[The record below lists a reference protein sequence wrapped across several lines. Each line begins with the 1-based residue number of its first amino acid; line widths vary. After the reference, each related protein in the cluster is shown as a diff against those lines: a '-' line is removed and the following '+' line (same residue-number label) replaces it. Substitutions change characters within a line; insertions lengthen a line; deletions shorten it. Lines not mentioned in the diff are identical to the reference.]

1 MKKRSMV
8 LILVVCAISFAGFF
22 CVAGRGATAAEDP
35 YAPLRLLDGKWDI
48 LPAAGAKESMHLENH
63 CAKTG
68 LFMACEQVVNG
79 KSAALVVFL
88 PKAKTASGGEEYRTQ
103 GLLADASPAGD
114 WSKLTIEGDRW
125 VYTWESTDS
134 GKKVFWRNINIF
146 SGTDKIHFEITRSD
160 DGTDW
165 KLQKSGEEQRA
176 K

>member
-1 MKKRSMV
+1 MRKRIV
-8 LILVVCAISFAGFF
+8 LLTLPVCALMFVGFF
-22 CVAGRGATAAEDP
+22 AVAGRGATAADDP
-35 YAPLRLLDGKWDI
+35 YAPLRMLDGKWDI
-48 LPAAGAKESMHLENH
+48 LPTASAKDGMHLENH

-68 LFMACEQVVNG
+68 LFMSCEQVVNG

-88 PKAKTASGGEEYRTQ
+88 PKAKTGNGGEVYWTQ
-103 GLLADASPAGD
+103 GLLADASPAGE

-125 VYTWESTDS
+125 VYSWESTDS

-160 DGTDW
+160 DGSTW
-165 KLQKSGEEQRA
+165 KMQKSGEEQRA